1 MAKRYFGGHTEA
13 IVKAIAANSPSHKS
27 WDFIEKTL
35 LISLTSPAG
44 RALATAIRRMR
55 FGEHDINSLMAGY
68 DESIDPTT
76 RATVFE
82 ILSAAISRQPLY
94 RPIFRRLTSAKEGT
108 NAAEN
113 TSTISSGETH
123 FDGVL
128 LQIGI
133 DERDLAKQD
142 KLQNL
147 GIRYCV
153 QYQPKEQVG
162 GTAKEAVKTN
172 NNNAKKDF
180 EWHPYLRP
188 LAITCPGKVTVWACT
203 YKCSSGIDFG
213 SKGISMSS
221 AACLSFTVTDN
232 VEPPQIIL
240 ETEENDRDQR
250 QKANED
256 NVPILHDAMEVK
268 IKDSQPRTGSTPS
281 EDSSLL
287 FVIEKLSARSAGN
300 QHTKDVEA
308 HHIESTGRPY
318 FTPVLVREPGIYR
331 VVATTARRGPI
342 SRRWYTSVVS
352 VKQVKLVRSV
362 FKIPKAIIQGALS
375 VSGTTVA
382 YLRKNEG
389 HFLSAFRRS
398 LKYGSKKKNKDS
410 NGNGNCDDETTCSQD
425 ENGVRCQVVEIV
437 QSRTIQKGVDVHYA
451 IELSDEVA
459 TTLANDLKE
468 TLRAPLFTTNLST
481 QLRLQGLQGSA
492 ARRATGVQICVKKN
506 AELENLR
513 YVNLDLCWDVAQN
526 DDDGTEVDYL
536 DGSCLLFAQETFVDV
551 LDWKRTCK
559 VHRRFSEKNYGCLT
573 H

>member
-1 MAKRYFGGHTEA
+1 
-13 IVKAIAANSPSHKS
+13 
-27 WDFIEKTL
+27 
-35 LISLTSPAG
+35 
-44 RALATAIRRMR
+44 
-55 FGEHDINSLMAGY
+55 
-68 DESIDPTT
+68 
-76 RATVFE
+76 
-82 ILSAAISRQPLY
+82 
-94 RPIFRRLTSAKEGT
+94 
-108 NAAEN
+108 
-113 TSTISSGETH
+113 
-123 FDGVL
+123 
-128 LQIGI
+128 
-133 DERDLAKQD
+133 
-142 KLQNL
+142 
-147 GIRYCV
+147 
-153 QYQPKEQVG
+153 
-162 GTAKEAVKTN
+162 
-172 NNNAKKDF
+172 
-180 EWHPYLRP
+180 
-188 LAITCPGKVTVWACT
+188 
-203 YKCSSGIDFG
+203 
-213 SKGISMSS
+213 MSS

-240 ETEENDRDQR
+240 ETDDNDRDQR

-308 HHIESTGRPY
+308 HHIESMGRPY

-437 QSRTIQKGVDVHYA
+437 QSRTIQK
-451 IELSDEVA
+451 
-459 TTLANDLKE
+459 
-468 TLRAPLFTTNLST
+468 FTS
-481 QLRLQGLQGSA
+481 R
-492 ARRATGVQICVKKN
+492 K
-506 AELENLR
+506 
-513 YVNLDLCWDVAQN
+513 
-526 DDDGTEVDYL
+526 
-536 DGSCLLFAQETFVDV
+536 
-551 LDWKRTCK
+551 
-559 VHRRFSEKNYGCLT
+559 
-573 H
+573 